1 MRIAYVSL
9 HWARTK
15 NSGVGKKIQSQLEA
29 WRGMGHEARVFMHA
43 STGEPASMLIEA
55 EVIPYESRG
64 KIRTELNRIRAASQ
78 LVKAVEGFKPDIIY
92 LRYGIY
98 VYPAHRLMGI
108 APVIEEINTND
119 LTQHEDLGG
128 LYSLYNRFT
137 RGLFLRR
144 VRGLVAVS
152 RELEVSPAFA
162 VYRKPTRVIA
172 NGIDLDS
179 FTPLPAPSN
188 ETPRLVFIGSPGYLW
203 HGVDKLVDFAR
214 RFNDVQLDIVGYDAL
229 LEYEPLPP
237 NLTLHGYLSSEE
249 YLTVLARADVAVS
262 SLALHRIQLDEAS
275 TLKSRECL
283 ALGLPLVVAYADTDL
298 DEARFDFLL
307 KIPNK
312 EDNIQTHG
320 EAIRE
325 FAYRMRGVRADRAML
340 KARIDLTRKEEIRLK
355 FFEEIVKDANAK
367 HA

>member
-15 NSGVGKKIQSQLEA
+15 NSGVGKKIQSQLEV
-29 WRGMGHEARVFMHA
+29 WRGMGHEARMFMHA
-43 STGEPASMLIEA
+43 SMGESVVPLIEA
-55 EVIPYESRG
+55 EVFPYYAHS
-64 KIRTELNRIRAASQ
+64 KVQTEINRMHAASRM
-78 LVKAVEGFKPDIIY
+78 VEAVEAFKPDIIY

-98 VYPAHRLMGI
+98 VYPAHRLMRI
-108 APVIEEINTND
+108 APVVEEINTND

-128 LYSLYNRFT
+128 MYSLYNRFT
-137 RGLFLRR
+137 RGIFLRR

-162 VYRKPTRVIA
+162 AYRKPTRVIA

-179 FTPLPAPSN
+179 FKPLPAPSN
-188 ETPRLVFIGSPGYLW
+188 ETPRLVFIGSPGYIW
-203 HGVDKLVDFAR
+203 HGIDKLVDFAR
-214 RFNDVQLDIVGYDAL
+214 RFADVQLDIVGYDAL
-229 LEYEPLPP
+229 PEFEPLPP

-249 YLTVLARADVAVS
+249 YLKVLARADAAIS
-262 SLALHRIQLDEAS
+262 SLALHRIQLEEAS

-283 ALGLPLVVAYADTDL
+283 ALGLPLVTAYTDTDL

-320 EAIRE
+320 DAIRA

-340 KARIDLTRKEEIRLK
+340 KDRIDLTRKEELRLK
-355 FFEEIVKDANAK
+355 FFEEILKEANAQYS
-367 HA
+367 

>member
-15 NSGVGKKIQSQLEA
+15 NSGVGKKIQNQIET
-29 WRGMGHEARVFMHA
+29 WRRMGHESRLFMHA
-43 STGEPASMLIEA
+43 SIGEPAGPLIEA
-55 EVIPYESRG
+55 EVIPYEARG
-64 KIRTELNRIRAASQ
+64 KIRTEFNRIRAARQ
-78 LVKAVEGFKPDIIY
+78 LVQAVEAFKPDIIY

-98 VYPAHRLMGI
+98 VYPAHRLMQV
-108 APVIEEINTND
+108 APVVEEINTND
-119 LTQHEDLGG
+119 LTQHDDLGG
-128 LYSLYNRFT
+128 MYSLYNRFT
-137 RGLFLRR
+137 RGIFLRL

-152 RELEVSPAFA
+152 RELEISTAFA
-162 VYRKPTRVIA
+162 AYHKPTRVIA

-203 HGVDKLVDFAR
+203 HGIDKLVKFAR
-214 RFNDVQLDIVGYDAL
+214 RFTDLQLDIVGYNSL
-229 LEYEPLPP
+229 PEFKSLPP
-237 NLTLHGYLSSEE
+237 NLTLHGYLSSDE
-249 YLTVLARADVAVS
+249 YLHVLAGADVAIS
-262 SLALHRIQLDEAS
+262 SLALHRIQLEEAS

-283 ALGLPLVVAYADTDL
+283 ALGLPLVVAYVDTDL
-298 DEARFDFLL
+298 DDAGFDFLL

-325 FAYRMRGVRADRAML
+325 FAYRMRGKRADRAML
-340 KARIDLTRKEEIRLK
+340 ENLIGSEQKEIMRLK
-355 FFEEIVKDANAK
+355 FFEEILNGKAGGR
-367 HA
+367 